1 MTFAIALAAFVGSL
15 CLIAGMIIGVV
26 VLPRL
31 REDPAR
37 DVICGLLTFAFLSGI
52 GLFLVARW

>member
-1 MTFAIALAAFVGSL
+1 MTFAIALSAFVGAL
-15 CLIAGMIIGVV
+15 CLIAGMIIGVA

-37 DVICGLLTFAFLSGI
+37 DVICAMLTCAFLSGV
-52 GLFLVARW
+52 GLFLVMR

>member
-1 MTFAIALAAFVGSL
+1 
-15 CLIAGMIIGVV
+15 MIIGVA

-37 DVICGLLTFAFLSGI
+37 DVICGMLTLAFLSGV
-52 GLFLVARW
+52 GLFLTVR

>member
-1 MTFAIALAAFVGSL
+1 MTFAIALATFVGSL
-15 CLIAGMIIGVV
+15 CLIAGMIIGVA

-37 DVICGLLTFAFLSGI
+37 DVICGMLTFAFLSGV
-52 GLFLVARW
+52 GLFLAVR